1 MSLRVKIWILSGLIF
16 IGLLGIM
23 LIGLFTLR
31 YSSNQDNSARVE
43 ELLNSTYATVVQME
57 KLAASG
63 MLDETKAKEAA
74 TQILRNNIYHKS
86 EYVYVADE
94 KLNFVATPLD
104 PQLHGTSFH
113 EFKDGKGKSVGDI
126 LLAAVADARGET
138 ARYHWTQKQADG
150 SIEDKLSIAK
160 ISPRWQWVV
169 GTGIGF
175 NEVNAR
181 FWETAKWQ
189 LLICILVALII
200 VVPVF
205 IFAFRLERGLG
216 GELRDVLSLVRTVAA
231 GDLRE
236 NRIDRKVPEESIY
249 GSVVRMRK
257 DLREMIARVTAA
269 VGSLHG
275 ISDVIVHKAE
285 TSSAMAESQ
294 SINTSKIAASAEE
307 FNQQTKAAVQQA
319 KQATQETDAA
329 SRIAAQGQML
339 ISGAVKSFVEIESSV
354 SLTQTSIDE
363 LAERI
368 NSISAIVS
376 VISEVANQTNLL
388 ALNAAIEAARAGEQG
403 RGFAVVA
410 DEVRGLAQRTTQAT
424 KEISETITA
433 VQNSSR
439 TTKQYMDDMVG
450 ELKQGIRQT
459 REGGETV
466 KIIQQETD
474 QVAQIV
480 GFIGHALIEH
490 VTASS
495 MILDY
500 VSQVEES
507 SLGTKDAAQGTLVA
521 SQQIRQASD
530 QLSHM
535 LEGFTL

>member
-1 MSLRVKIWILSGLIF
+1 MSLRIKIWILSGLIF
-16 IGLLGIM
+16 IGLLSIM

-31 YSSNQDNSARVE
+31 YSSNADNSARVE
-43 ELLNSTYATVVQME
+43 ELLNSTYATVIQME
-57 KLAASG
+57 NLAAAG
-63 MLDETKAKEAA
+63 EIDEAKAKEIA
-74 TQILRNNIYHKS
+74 TRILRNNIYHKS

-94 KLNFVATPLD
+94 KLNFVAAPLD
-104 PQLHGTSFH
+104 PQLHGTSFN
-113 EFKDGKGKSVGDI
+113 EFKDGNGKSVGEI
-126 LLAAVADARGET
+126 LQAAVTAANGQT

-160 ISPRWQWVV
+160 VSPRWHWAV

-175 NEVNAR
+175 NEVNGR
-181 FWETAKWQ
+181 FWDTAKWQ
-189 LLICILVALII
+189 LGICILVALII
-200 VVPVF
+200 LIPVF

-216 GELRDVLSLVRTVAA
+216 AELREVLDLVRAVAA
-231 GDLRE
+231 GDLTE
-236 NRIDRKVPEESIY
+236 TRITHLVPEASIY
-249 GSVVRMRK
+249 GSVLRMRR
-257 DLREMIARVTAA
+257 DLRDMIGRISQSVA
-269 VGSLHG
+269 SLHNV
-275 ISDVIVHKAE
+275 SDVIVHKAE
-285 TSSAMAESQ
+285 TSSAMAENQ
-294 SINTSKIAASAEE
+294 SINTSKIASSAEE
-307 FNQQTKAAVQQA
+307 FNQQTKAAVLQAQQA
-319 KQATQETDAA
+319 TKQTDAA
-329 SRIAAQGQML
+329 SQTAAKGL
-339 ISGAVKSFVEIESSV
+339 TIISNAVKSFVHIESSV
-354 SLTQTSIDE
+354 SQTQTSIDE

-376 VISEVANQTNLL
+376 VITEVANQTNLL

-433 VQNSSR
+433 VQTSSR

-459 REGGETV
+459 RDGGETV
-466 KIIQQETD
+466 KSIQLETD
-474 QVAQIV
+474 EVAKIV
-480 GFIGHALIEH
+480 GFIGHALVEH

-507 SLGTKDAAQGTLVA
+507 SLGTKDAAQGTLAA
-521 SQQIRQASD
+521 SQQIRSASD
-530 QLSHM
+530 QLNHM

>member
-1 MSLRVKIWILSGLIF
+1 MSLRVKIWILSSLIF

-31 YSSNQDNSARVE
+31 YSSNLDNSARVE

-57 KLAASG
+57 QLAASG
-63 MLDETKAKEAA
+63 SIEEAKAKEIA

-94 KLNFVATPLD
+94 KMNFVATPLD

-113 EFKDGKGKSVGDI
+113 EFKDGNGKSVGDI
-126 LLAAVADARGET
+126 LQAAVDKAHGDT
-138 ARYHWTQKQADG
+138 ARYHWTQKQKDG

-160 ISPRWQWVV
+160 VSPRWHWAV

-189 LLICILVALII
+189 LGICILVALII

-216 GELRDVLSLVRTVAA
+216 GELSDVLNLVRTVAA

-236 NRIDRKVPEESIY
+236 HRVFHHVPEESIY
-249 GSVVRMRK
+249 GSVLRMRS
-257 DLREMIARVTAA
+257 DLRAMITRITQSVS
-269 VGSLHG
+269 SLHS

-285 TSSAMAESQ
+285 TSSAMAENQ
-294 SINTSKIAASAEE
+294 SVNTSKIAASAEE
-307 FNQQTKAAVQQA
+307 FNQQTKAAMQQA
-319 KQATQETDAA
+319 KQATQQTDAA
-329 SRIAAQGQML
+329 SNTAAKGQSL
-339 ISGAVKSFVEIESSV
+339 ISGAVKSFVEIEASV
-354 SLTQTSIDE
+354 TMTQSSIDA

-424 KEISETITA
+424 KEISETITS

-439 TTKQYMDDMVG
+439 TTKQHMDDMVG
-450 ELKQGIRQT
+450 ELSQGIRQT
-459 REGGETV
+459 RDGGETV
-466 KIIQQETD
+466 KIIQHETD
-474 QVAQIV
+474 EVAKIV
-480 GFIGHALIEH
+480 GFIGHAMVEH

-507 SLGTKDAAQGTLVA
+507 SLGTKDAAQGTLEA

>member
-31 YSSNQDNSARVE
+31 YSSNLDNSARVE

-57 KLAASG
+57 NLAASG
-63 MLDETKAKEAA
+63 KLDEAKAKETA

-113 EFKDGKGKSVGDI
+113 EFRDGNGKSVGDI
-126 LLAAVADARGET
+126 LLAAVDKADGKT
-138 ARYHWTQKQADG
+138 ARYHWTQKQKDG

-160 ISPRWQWVV
+160 VSPRWKWVV

-181 FWETAKWQ
+181 FWDTAKWQ

-216 GELRDVLSLVRTVAA
+216 GELRNVLSLVRTVAA

-236 NRIDRKVPEESIY
+236 HRIDHTVPEESIY
-249 GSVVRMRK
+249 GSVLRMRS
-257 DLREMIARVTAA
+257 DLRAMIGRIAQSVS
-269 VGSLHG
+269 SLHNV
-275 ISDVIVHKAE
+275 SDVIVHKAE
-285 TSSAMAESQ
+285 TSSAMAENQ
-294 SINTSKIAASAEE
+294 SLNTSKIAASAEE
-307 FNQQTKAAVQQA
+307 FNQQTKAAMQQA
-319 KQATQETDAA
+319 KQATQQTDSASNTAA
-329 SRIAAQGQML
+329 KGQTL
-339 ISGAVKSFVEIESSV
+339 ISGAVKSFVEIEASV
-354 SLTQTSIDE
+354 SMTQASIDA
-363 LAERI
+363 LADRI

-376 VISEVANQTNLL
+376 VITEVANQTNLL

-439 TTKQYMDDMVG
+439 TTKQHMDDMVG
-450 ELKQGIRQT
+450 QLNHGIRQT
-459 REGGETV
+459 RDGGETV

-474 QVAQIV
+474 EVAKIV
-480 GFIGHALIEH
+480 GFIGHAMVEH

-507 SLGTKDAAQGTLVA
+507 SLGTKDAAQGTLAA

>member
-1 MSLRVKIWILSGLIF
+1 MSLRVKIWILSSLIF
-16 IGLLGIM
+16 IGLLNIM

-31 YSSNQDNSARVE
+31 YSSNSDNSARVE
-43 ELLNSTYATVVQME
+43 QLLNSTYATVVQME
-57 KLAASG
+57 NLAASG
-63 MLDETKAKEAA
+63 AIDETKAKEIA

-86 EYVYVADE
+86 EYVYVADA
-94 KLNFVATPLD
+94 KLDFVAAPLD

-113 EFKDGKGKSVGDI
+113 EFKDGSGKSVGDI
-126 LLAAVADARGET
+126 LLAAVTDARGKT
-138 ARYHWTQKQADG
+138 ARYKWTQKQADG
-150 SIEDKLSIAK
+150 SIEEKLSIAK
-160 ISPRWQWVV
+160 ISPRWHWAV

-181 FWETAKWQ
+181 FWDTAKWQ
-189 LLICILVALII
+189 MGICVLVALII
-200 VVPVF
+200 VIPVF

-216 GELRDVLSLVRTVAA
+216 GELRDVLNLVRTVAS

-236 NRIDRKVPEESIY
+236 NRIEHKVPEESIY
-249 GSVVRMRK
+249 GSVLRMRH
-257 DLREMIARVTAA
+257 DLRDMIGRVTKA
-269 VGSLHG
+269 VSSLHD
-275 ISDVIVHKAE
+275 ISDVIVQKAE

-294 SINTSKIAASAEE
+294 SVNTSKIASSAEE
-307 FNQQTKAAVQQA
+307 FNQQTKAAMQQA
-319 KQATQETDAA
+319 KQATQQTDDASNTAA
-329 SRIAAQGQML
+329 KGQAL
-339 ISGAVKSFVEIESSV
+339 ISGAVKSFIEIETSV
-354 SLTQTSIDE
+354 NLTQASIDA

-368 NSISAIVS
+368 DSISKIVS

-459 REGGETV
+459 RDGGETV

-474 QVAQIV
+474 EVAKIV

-507 SLGTKDAAQGTLVA
+507 SLGTKDAAQGTLAA
-521 SQQIRQASD
+521 SQQIRAASD

>member
-1 MSLRVKIWILSGLIF
+1 MSLRVKIWILSSLIF

-63 MLDETKAKEAA
+63 MLDEAKAKEAA
-74 TQILRNNIYHKS
+74 TQILRNNIYHQS

-94 KLNFVATPLD
+94 KLNFVAAPLD

-126 LLAAVADARGET
+126 LLAAVADARGKT
-138 ARYHWTQKQADG
+138 ARYHWDQKQADG

-236 NRIDRKVPEESIY
+236 NQIDRKVPEESIY
-249 GSVVRMRK
+249 GSVVRMRH
-257 DLREMIARVTAA
+257 DLRDMIARIAQSVS
-269 VGSLHG
+269 SLHN

-285 TSSAMAESQ
+285 TSSAMAENQ

-319 KQATQETDAA
+319 KQATEQTDAA
-329 SRIAAQGQML
+329 STTAAQGQNL
-339 ISGAVKSFVEIESSV
+339 ISGAVKSFVEIEASV
-354 SLTQTSIDE
+354 TQTQTSIDE

-424 KEISETITA
+424 KEISETITS

-439 TTKQYMDDMVG
+439 TTKQYMDDMVS

-459 REGGETV
+459 RDGGETV

>member
-1 MSLRVKIWILSGLIF
+1 MSLRVKIWILSSLIF

-63 MLDETKAKEAA
+63 EIDEAKAKEAA

-126 LLAAVADARGET
+126 LLAAVKSANGKT

-160 ISPRWQWVV
+160 VSPRWQWVV

-189 LLICILVALII
+189 LIICILVALII

-236 NRIDRKVPEESIY
+236 NRIDHHVPEESIY
-249 GSVVRMRK
+249 GSVVRMRR
-257 DLREMIARVTAA
+257 DLRDMIGRIAQSVS
-269 VGSLHG
+269 SLHS

-285 TSSAMAESQ
+285 TSSAMAENQ
-294 SINTSKIAASAEE
+294 SINTSKIASSAEE

-319 KQATQETDAA
+319 KQATEQTDAA
-329 SRIAAQGQML
+329 SATAARGQNL
-339 ISGAVKSFVEIESSV
+339 ISGAVKSFVEIEASV
-354 SLTQTSIDE
+354 TQTQASIDA

-424 KEISETITA
+424 KEISETITS

-439 TTKQYMDDMVG
+439 TTKQYMD
-450 ELKQGIRQT
+450 
-459 REGGETV
+459 
-466 KIIQQETD
+466 
-474 QVAQIV
+474 
-480 GFIGHALIEH
+480 
-490 VTASS
+490 
-495 MILDY
+495 
-500 VSQVEES
+500 
-507 SLGTKDAAQGTLVA
+507 
-521 SQQIRQASD
+521 
-530 QLSHM
+530 
-535 LEGFTL
+535 

>member
-31 YSSNQDNSARVE
+31 YSSNLDNSARVE

-57 KLAASG
+57 NLAASG
-63 MLDETKAKEAA
+63 KLDEAKAKETA

-113 EFKDGKGKSVGDI
+113 EFRDGNGKSVGDI
-126 LLAAVADARGET
+126 LLAAVDKADGKT
-138 ARYHWTQKQADG
+138 ARYHWTQKQKDG

-160 ISPRWQWVV
+160 VSPRWKWVV

-181 FWETAKWQ
+181 FWDTAKWQ

-236 NRIDRKVPEESIY
+236 HRIDHTVPEESIY
-249 GSVVRMRK
+249 GSVLRMRS
-257 DLREMIARVTAA
+257 DLRAMIGRIAQSVS
-269 VGSLHG
+269 SLHNV
-275 ISDVIVHKAE
+275 SDVIVHKAE
-285 TSSAMAESQ
+285 TSSAMAENQ
-294 SINTSKIAASAEE
+294 SLNTSKIAASAEE
-307 FNQQTKAAVQQA
+307 FNQQTKAAMQQA
-319 KQATQETDAA
+319 KQATQQTDSASNTAA
-329 SRIAAQGQML
+329 KGQTL
-339 ISGAVKSFVEIESSV
+339 ISGAVKSFVEIEASV
-354 SLTQTSIDE
+354 SMTQSSIDA
-363 LAERI
+363 LADRI

-376 VISEVANQTNLL
+376 VITEVANQTNLL

-424 KEISETITA
+424 KEISETITS

-439 TTKQYMDDMVG
+439 TTKQHMDDMVG
-450 ELKQGIRQT
+450 QLNHGIRQT
-459 REGGETV
+459 RDGGETV

-474 QVAQIV
+474 EVAKIV
-480 GFIGHALIEH
+480 GFIGHAMVEH

-507 SLGTKDAAQGTLVA
+507 SLGTKDAAQGTLAA

>member
-1 MSLRVKIWILSGLIF
+1 MSLRVKIWILSSLIF

-31 YSSNQDNSARVE
+31 YSSNLDNSARVE

-57 KLAASG
+57 SLAASG
-63 MLDETKAKEAA
+63 KLDEAKAKEAA

-113 EFKDGKGKSVGDI
+113 EFKDGSGKSVGDI
-126 LLAAVADARGET
+126 LLAAVDKANGKT
-138 ARYHWTQKQADG
+138 ARYNWTQKQADG
-150 SIEDKLSIAK
+150 SIENKLSIAK
-160 ISPRWQWVV
+160 ISPRWKWVV

-189 LLICILVALII
+189 LIICILVALVI

-236 NRIDRKVPEESIY
+236 HHIDHKIAEESIY
-249 GSVVRMRK
+249 GSVLRMRH
-257 DLREMIARVTAA
+257 DLRDMIARVAQS
-269 VGSLHG
+269 VSSLHN
-275 ISDVIVHKAE
+275 ISDVIVQKAE
-285 TSSAMAESQ
+285 TSSAMAENQ
-294 SINTSKIAASAEE
+294 SINTSKIASSAEE

-319 KQATQETDAA
+319 KQATQQTDAA
-329 SRIAAQGQML
+329 SATAAQGQTL
-339 ISGAVKSFVEIESSV
+339 ISGAVKSFVEIEASV
-354 SLTQTSIDE
+354 SMTQASIDA

-424 KEISETITA
+424 KEISETITS

-439 TTKQYMDDMVG
+439 TTKQHMDDMVS
-450 ELKQGIRQT
+450 ELSQGIRQT
-459 REGGETV
+459 RDGGETV
-466 KIIQQETD
+466 KIIQRETD
-474 QVAQIV
+474 EVAKIV
-480 GFIGHALIEH
+480 GFIGHALVEH